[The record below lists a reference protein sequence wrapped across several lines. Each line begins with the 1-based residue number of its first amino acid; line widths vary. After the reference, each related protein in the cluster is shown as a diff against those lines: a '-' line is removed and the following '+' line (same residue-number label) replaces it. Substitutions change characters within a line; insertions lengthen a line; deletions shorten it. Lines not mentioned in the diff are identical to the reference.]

1 MSVPERILELVDR
14 FERGRHTYSA
24 PAYNETQVR
33 REFLDPMFTCLGW
46 DVDNTAG
53 YAEAYKDVVH
63 EDRVRISGA
72 SKAPDYSFRVGG
84 VRKFFVEAK
93 KPSVNL
99 KDDPLPA
106 YQLRRYAWSAK
117 LALSILTDFDEF
129 VVYDCRDEPK
139 PSDKASA
146 KRLLYIRSSEYAT
159 RWNEIADVFSKDAVL
174 LGSFDDYAISLKGK
188 RGTAQVDQTFLAE
201 MEEWREALARNLVL
215 RNNLTQRELNFA
227 VQQIIDRIVFLRI
240 CEDRGIESF
249 GELQGAL
256 GTSDIYAELVRMFLR
271 ADDRYDS
278 GLFHFKAE
286 RGRSEMPDTLTLGLS
301 VDNGVL
307 KQIISRLYFPES
319 PYEFNVLPADIL
331 GQVYEQFLGKIIHK
345 TSARR
350 IEVQEKPEVKK
361 AGGIVYT
368 PTFVVD
374 YIVEQSL
381 GRLLQTINLDQV
393 QGANKAK
400 DAHSLR
406 VLDPACGSGSFL
418 IAAYQCLLDWY
429 LERYREAPDKWS
441 KGRRPRLR
449 LGETGEWTLTAQER
463 RRVLLMHIFGVDIDA
478 QAVEVTKLSLLLKV
492 LEGES
497 EETIGQ
503 QRTLFQERALPDLAS
518 NIRCGNSLIES
529 DFGAYRASS
538 LFDEDEQLRI
548 NAFDWSD
555 EFPEVV
561 KDDHGFDVVLGNP
574 PYVLLQDEFR
584 DDEQLAY
591 FRERYTVASYKL
603 DLYHL
608 FMERGLSL
616 TRPGGVFSMITPAN
630 FLTNNYLDRLRTLLL
645 EESRI
650 DHIAVVERGV
660 FPGRSVDNAIHVVQ
674 GGGPSAEDFD
684 LRSVEPGPLGWTATS
699 TSFLS
704 PSTIRATA
712 GKLMTGSGNPVRDA
726 FWTRLEGRSV
736 KLGSVASVNFGKQLR
751 DRKVFT
757 NDVVSVSKLSA
768 IKPPYRPCYTGSDVQ
783 HYGVEWSGLAC
794 LDSEDARRG
803 GCWDRAKQD
812 AVDKI
817 LTKQIG
823 RYPDFGLDD
832 RGHQCLNTIFMVNV
846 EDERYSPHFLLAYL
860 NSAVIRAY
868 WLDRFYD
875 RRRTFPKIKGTY
887 LKELPVLTLTD
898 SGEDRR
904 LHDKLQRQAIKLI
917 TLHKRLKTARTS
929 HEETTTRRAISA
941 AQRAVDDMLLD
952 RLDASADER
961 NSVLAVGTT

>member
-1 MSVPERILELVDR
+1 MSAPEKVLELVER
-14 FERGRHTYSA
+14 FDRGRHTYSA

-33 REFLDPMFTCLGW
+33 REFLDPMFACLGW
-46 DVDNTAG
+46 DIDNRAG

-84 VRKFFVEAK
+84 MRKFFVEAK

-117 LALSILTDFDEF
+117 LPLSILTDFDEF

-139 PSDKASA
+139 RSDKASA

-159 RWNEIADVFSKDAVL
+159 RWSEIADVFSKDAVM
-174 LGSFDDYAISLKGK
+174 LGSFDSYAVSLKGK
-188 RGTAQVDQTFLAE
+188 RGTAQVDQIFLAE

-215 RNNLTQRELNFA
+215 RNDLTQRELNFA

-256 GTSDIYAELVRMFLR
+256 GTSDVYAELVRLFLR
-271 ADDRYDS
+271 ADDRYNS
-278 GLFHFKAE
+278 GLFHFKME
-286 RGRSEMPDTLTLGLS
+286 RGRSEMPDSITLGLTI
-301 VDNGVL
+301 DNSAL
-307 KQIISRLYFPES
+307 KRIITRLYFPES
-319 PYEFNVLPADIL
+319 PYEFKVLPADIL
-331 GQVYEQFLGKIIHK
+331 GQVYEQFLGKVIHK
-345 TSARR
+345 RSARR
-350 IEVQEKPEVKK
+350 IEVEEKPEVKK

-381 GRLLQTINLDQV
+381 GRLLQTLSLDRA
-393 QGANKAK
+393 QGTNSAK
-400 DAHSLR
+400 DAHPLR

-418 IAAYQCLLDWY
+418 IAAYQRLLDWY
-429 LERYREAPDKWS
+429 LDRYRETPEKWS
-441 KGRRPRLR
+441 KGRRPKLR
-449 LGETGEWTLTAQER
+449 RSETGEWTLSAQER
-463 RRVLLMHIFGVDIDA
+463 RRILVMHIFGVDVDG

-497 EETIGQ
+497 EETLGQ
-503 QRTLFQERALPDLAS
+503 QRTLFQERALPDLGN
-518 NIRCGNSLIES
+518 NIRCGNSLIAS
-529 DFGAYRASS
+529 DFNSYRAST
-538 LFDEDEQLRI
+538 LFDEDEELRV

-555 EFPEVV
+555 EFPAII
-561 KDDHGFDVVLGNP
+561 KQSKGFDVVLGNP

-591 FRERYTVASYKL
+591 FRDSYTVASYKL

-608 FMERGLSL
+608 FMERGLTL
-616 TRPGGVFSMITPAN
+616 TRHGGVFSMITPAN
-630 FLTNNYLDRLRTLLL
+630 FLTNNYLDRLRALLL

-650 DHIAVVERGV
+650 DHIAVIERGV
-660 FPGRSVDNAIHVVQ
+660 FPGRSVDNAIYVVQ
-674 GGGPSAEDFD
+674 AGGPSAEEFD

-699 TSFLS
+699 TAFLS
-704 PSTIRATA
+704 PDTIRAST
-712 GKLMTGSGNPVRDA
+712 GTLMTGSGSAVRDA
-726 FWTRLEGRSV
+726 FWSRLEAASDR
-736 KLGSVASVNFGKQLR
+736 LGTIASVNFGKQLR

-757 NDVVSVSKLSA
+757 KDVVTVDKLAA

-783 HYGVEWSGLAC
+783 HYSVEWSGLAC

-803 GCWDRAKQD
+803 GCWDRSKQD
-812 AVDKI
+812 AVNK
-817 LTKQIG
+817 LVTKQIG
-823 RYPDFGLDD
+823 RYPDFGLDEH
-832 RGHQCLNTIFMVNV
+832 GHQCLNTIFMVNI
-846 EDERYSPHFLLAYL
+846 EHDYYSPHFLLAYL
-860 NSAVIRAY
+860 NSAIVRAY
-868 WLDRFYD
+868 WVDRFYD

-887 LKELPVLTLTD
+887 LKDLPVLAL
-898 SGEDRR
+898 SRSSEDRR
-904 LHDKLQRQAIKLI
+904 LHDALDGHAINLI
-917 TLHKRLKTARTS
+917 ALHERLKTVRTS
-929 HEETTTRRAISA
+929 QEETRIRRAIHASERVIDTA
-941 AQRAVDDMLLD
+941 LLD
-952 RLDASADER
+952 RLEASAQER
-961 NSVLAVGTT
+961 ESVIDAAA

>member
-1 MSVPERILELVDR
+1 MAAPDKIRELVER
-14 FERGRHTYSA
+14 FERGRHTYAA
-24 PAYNETQVR
+24 PTYNETQVR

-46 DVDNTAG
+46 DLDNKAG

-84 VRKFFVEAK
+84 MRKFFVEAK

-117 LALSILTDFDEF
+117 LPLSILTDFDEF

-146 KRLLYIRSSEYAT
+146 KRLLYIRSSEYDN
-159 RWNEIADVFSKDAVL
+159 RWSEIADVFSKDAVL
-174 LGSFDDYAISLKGK
+174 LGSFDTYAVSLKGK
-188 RGTAQVDQTFLAE
+188 RGTAQVDQIFLAE
-201 MEEWREALARNLVL
+201 MEEWRESLARNLVL
-215 RNNLTQRELNFA
+215 RNDLTQRELNFA

-256 GTSDIYAELVRMFLR
+256 AANDVYAELVRLFLR
-271 ADDRYDS
+271 ADDRYNS
-278 GLFHFKAE
+278 GLFHFKVE
-286 RGRSEMPDTLTLGLS
+286 RGRSEVPDALTLELRIDS
-301 VDNGVL
+301 AVL
-307 KQIISRLYFPES
+307 KRIITRLYFPES
-319 PYEFNVLPADIL
+319 PYEFKVLPADIL

-345 TSARR
+345 RSARR
-350 IEVQEKPEVKK
+350 IEVEEKPEVKK

-368 PTFVVD
+368 PTFVVG
-374 YIVEQSL
+374 YIIEQSL
-381 GRLLQTINLDQV
+381 GRLLQTLNLDRV
-393 QGANKAK
+393 QGTNAAK
-400 DAHSLR
+400 DAHPLR

-429 LERYREAPDKWS
+429 LDRYRETPDKWS
-441 KGRRPRLR
+441 RGRKPRLR
-449 LGETGEWTLTAQER
+449 RSEAGDWALTAQER
-463 RRVLLMHIFGVDIDA
+463 RRILLMHIFGVDIDG

-503 QRTLFQERALPDLAS
+503 QRTLFQERALPDLGS
-518 NIRCGNSLIES
+518 NIKCGNSLVSS
-529 DFGAYRASS
+529 DFDSYRVST
-538 LFDEDEQLRI
+538 LFDEDEEQRI
-548 NAFDWSD
+548 NAFAWSD
-555 EFPEVV
+555 EFPTII
-561 KDDHGFDVVLGNP
+561 KQSSGFDVVLGNP

-584 DDEQLAY
+584 DDDQLAY
-591 FRERYTVASYKL
+591 FRDRYAVASYKL

-608 FMERGLSL
+608 FTERSLSL
-616 TRPGGVFSMITPAN
+616 TRRDGVCSMITPAN

-660 FPGRSVDNAIHVVQ
+660 FPGRSVDNAIYVVQ
-674 GGGPSAEDFD
+674 SGGPSTDEFD
-684 LRSVEPGPLGWTATS
+684 LRSLEPGPLGWTT
-699 TSFLS
+699 TQDWFLS
-704 PSTIRATA
+704 PSTIRDSA
-712 GKLMTGSGNPVRDA
+712 GKLMTGSGSAVRDA
-726 FWTRLEGRSV
+726 LWARLEGASV
-736 KLGSVASVNFGKQLR
+736 RLGALAFVNFGKQLR

-757 NDVVSVSKLSA
+757 TDVVSVDKLSK
-768 IKPPYRPCYTGSDVQ
+768 IKPPYRSCYTGRDVQ
-783 HYGVEWSGLAC
+783 HYNVDWSGLAC

-812 AVDKI
+812 AVGKL

-823 RYPDFGLDD
+823 RYPDFGLDEH
-832 RGHQCLNTIFMVNV
+832 GHQCLNTIFMVNI
-846 EDERYSPHFLLAYL
+846 EDDRYSPHFLLAYL
-860 NSAVIRAY
+860 NSVVVRAY
-868 WLDRFYD
+868 WIDRFYD

-887 LKELPVLTLTD
+887 LKELPVPSLTD
-898 SGEDRR
+898 SNEDRR
-904 LHDKLQRQAIKLI
+904 FHDTLQRHASNLI
-917 TLHKRLKTARTS
+917 SLHKRLITVRTS
-929 HEETTTRRAISA
+929 QEQTGLRRSITAAERAI
-941 AQRAVDDMLLD
+941 DMEVFD
-952 RLDASADER
+952 RLNASADER
-961 NSVLAVGTT
+961 KSVIDAAV